1 MLAGADKIE
10 VLALNL
16 VHHGVHLGLGHD
28 ALHHVAVDHE
38 GGNTEGEALVDHKV
52 SRIGQHRF
60 MEPGNIPH
68 EVVEAVAG
76 DPAGSVH
83 VDAVEGLHDLGV
95 VGDLK
100 VGDHRLTE
108 ALDFHIA
115 AVVRADGDGGI
126 NDIGDL

>member
-1 MLAGADKIE
+1 MK
-10 VLALNL
+10 
-16 VHHGVHLGLGHD
+16 
-28 ALHHVAVDHE
+28 
-38 GGNTEGEALVDHKV
+38 GNTEGEALVDHKV

-108 ALDFHIA
+108 ALDFHIV
-115 AVVRADGDGGI
+115 AVVRADRDGGI